1 MFELDFERWL
11 KLFFFF
17 LFIDVLYLAMYYL
30 RCLNSVPTLKS

>member
-1 MFELDFERWL
+1 MFELGFERGL
-11 KLFFFF
+11 KLFFP